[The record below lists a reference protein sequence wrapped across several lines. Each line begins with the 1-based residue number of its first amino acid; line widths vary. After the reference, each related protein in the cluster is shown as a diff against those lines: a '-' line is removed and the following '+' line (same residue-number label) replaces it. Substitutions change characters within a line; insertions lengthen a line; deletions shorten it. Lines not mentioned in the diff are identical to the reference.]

1 MLSNASRVTLR
12 NDQRE
17 WSDCAKHVLTHL
29 PLLVAALWTQVMRQ
43 SRPQI
48 RLTVIAKRG
57 CQIWPSQQYRPF
69 MTVGSGC
76 EAKEGSG
83 LPSVASACTCRRH
96 NALASRFSTR
106 TTRSVPCVSYQRIND
121 ELDINTNYRT
131 VFSMKVRVRRETFRK
146 GHLLISSNGSVTFL
160 E

>member
-1 MLSNASRVTLR
+1 MILK

-48 RLTVIAKRG
+48 RLAVIANRG
-57 CQIWPSQQYRPF
+57 CQIWPSQQYHQF

-83 LPSVASACTCRRH
+83 LPSVAFACTCRRYD
-96 NALASRFSTR
+96 ALASRFSTR
-106 TTRSVPCVSYQRIND
+106 TTRSVPCVLYKRIND
-121 ELDINTNYRT
+121 ELTINTNHRT
-131 VFSMKVRVRRETFRK
+131 VFLIKVRVRRETPSCTLSRSHMLHFGGGR
-146 GHLLISSNGSVTFL
+146 GEG
-160 E
+160 